1 MSFDSLFTFAIFS
14 SFCDIKLTFEVRVFQ
29 GGRVILKTGV
39 NMNVN
44 LPLSLLSSSVC
55 QLSSF
60 SNSLVRISYDLPVII
75 LAALFCTFLHL
86 AVQVITA
93 IFPN

>member
-1 MSFDSLFTFAIFS
+1 MDQVHEGSPRTWGPRFVVSRI
-14 SFCDIKLTFEVRVFQ
+14 FQ

-86 AVQVITA
+86 VVQVITA